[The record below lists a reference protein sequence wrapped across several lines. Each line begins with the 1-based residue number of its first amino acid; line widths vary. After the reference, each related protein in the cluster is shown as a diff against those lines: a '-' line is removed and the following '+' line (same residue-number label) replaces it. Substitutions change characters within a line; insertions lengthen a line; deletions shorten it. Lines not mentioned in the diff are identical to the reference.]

1 MTRCPFHGWSWRLC
15 KIKFDFV
22 YLLEFLKKILLLKLQ
37 ELSYLQSFENTRF
50 CGLPRF
56 GLFALRIEFDSLGRD
71 ELSRRHR
78 PFLLNDP
85 DDLVR
90 LRHARFL
97 SWKVKSIFISSFGK
111 KNSIPGNFQIYGFR
125 LLFLFYY
132 KAFKEKFIHKIY
144 FS

>member
-111 KNSIPGNFQIYGFR
+111 KIPYLEIFNFTVLDLYCFFITK
-125 LLFLFYY
+125 LS
-132 KAFKEKFIHKIY
+132 KKSSIHKIY